1 MCNGTRPTNSFS
13 ICDIWIMDL
22 TLLTLG
28 VATLPVLLVLYYFWH
43 KDTGE
48 KEPPALMRAVFF
60 WGLFAILPVALI
72 ELALQMSVALVS
84 PNPSIV
90 VGIVSPFLFI
100 ALPEEFAKFLVVKKV
115 AFDHHKF
122 NEIMDGITYCVL
134 ASMGFAL
141 LENVLYTFQYGVS
154 TGILRAFTAVPA
166 HALFSG
172 IMGYYIGC
180 AKFKKDPKMVQNL
193 LRKGIIAGVVFHG
206 LYDFLLMSGV
216 LVLILLVFPLMM
228 FMWTKLSKAVKLAH
242 ANQEATLDY
251 F

>member
-1 MCNGTRPTNSFS
+1 
-13 ICDIWIMDL
+13 MDL
-22 TLLTLG
+22 ILLTLG
-28 VATLPVLLVLYYFWH
+28 VATLPVLLVLYYFFH
-43 KDTGE
+43 KDKGE

-60 WGLFAILPVALI
+60 WGLFAILPVALV
-72 ELALQMSVALVS
+72 EMALLMSTAFLS
-84 PNPSIV
+84 LDFPIV
-90 VGIVSPFLFI
+90 VGVLTPFLFI

-122 NEIMDGITYCVL
+122 NEVMDGITYCIL

-141 LENVLYTFQYGVS
+141 LENVIYIFQYGVG

-180 AKFKKDPKMVQNL
+180 AKFTKNAKVSQNL
-193 LRKGIIAGVVFHG
+193 LKKGVIAGVVFHG

-216 LVLILLVFPLMM
+216 LYLILLVFPLMM
-228 FMWTKLSKAVKLAH
+228 FMWAKLSKAIKLAH
-242 ANQEATLDY
+242 THRQATLEY